1 MMRTHVVGLIFL
13 ALVLA
18 GCTGQVPPAATPAPP
33 TVGDSAPTT
42 PPDVPT
48 SDPGLLVRPTLPPT
62 WTPDLQPTPTITPF
76 LTLTPDGTL
85 DALRA
90 LPTFPACG
98 TFVIDYSR
106 TAQVFSHQQP
116 VTVAWGAAAGADVY
130 RVSLFGTS
138 GEVIFADATRDTTFT
153 FPGNLFFFGNFY
165 GWEVRPFD
173 STGIQYC
180 MPIGDDLTGQ

>member
-1 MMRTHVVGLIFL
+1 MRKHVFELLLIVGL
-13 ALVLA
+13 LA
-18 GCTGQVPPAATPAPP
+18 GCSGQAAPTETPAPP
-33 TVGDSAPTT
+33 TAADSTPEAAPAATNE
-42 PPDVPT
+42 PVLD
-48 SDPGLLVRPTLPPT
+48 RPTLPPT
-62 WTPDLQPTPTITPF
+62 WTPDLQPTPTLTPF

-98 TFVIDYSR
+98 GFLVDFSR
-106 TAQVFSHQQP
+106 TAQVYAHQQP
-116 VTVAWGAAAGADVY
+116 VTVAWGGAAGADTY
-130 RVSLFGTS
+130 RVTLFDTS
-138 GEVIFADATRDTTFT
+138 GQSIFADATRDTTYT
-153 FPGNLFFFGNFY
+153 FPGNLFFFGEFY

>member
-1 MMRTHVVGLIFL
+1 VV
-13 ALVLA
+13 A
-18 GCTGQVPPAATPAPP
+18 
-33 TVGDSAPTT
+33 
-42 PPDVPT
+42 T
-48 SDPGLLVRPTLPPT
+48 SDPALLERPTLPPT

-98 TFVIDYSR
+98 GFVVDFSR
-106 TAQVFSHQQP
+106 TAQVYRHQQP
-116 VTVAWGAAAGADVY
+116 VTVAWGAAAGVDIY
-130 RVSLFGTS
+130 RVTLFDIS

-153 FPGNLFFFGNFY
+153 FPGNLFSFGNFY